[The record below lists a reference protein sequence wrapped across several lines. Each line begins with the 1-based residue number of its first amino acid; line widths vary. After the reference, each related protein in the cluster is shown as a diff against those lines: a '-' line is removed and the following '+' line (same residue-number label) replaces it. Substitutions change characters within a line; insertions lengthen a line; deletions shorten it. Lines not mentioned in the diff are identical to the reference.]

1 MLKERKAQ
9 GRDPTSHLQEKES
22 SSRPQESI
30 VELPNHKKK
39 RSNESHET
47 FCANAQ
53 YRTLGELSPE
63 LQFDPICNL
72 LGRGQTRTTFSPSA
86 MSSGGMIGQ
95 G

>member
-39 RSNESHET
+39 KK
-47 FCANAQ
+47 Q
-53 YRTLGELSPE
+53 
-63 LQFDPICNL
+63 
-72 LGRGQTRTTFSPSA
+72 
-86 MSSGGMIGQ
+86 
-95 G
+95 

>member
-30 VELPNHKKK
+30 VELPNHKK

-72 LGRGQTRTTFSPSA
+72 RGRGQTRTTFSPSA